1 MDRRKKVDSK
11 NTDHA
16 VSSTT
21 PAPRYIYLVAGELS
35 GDAHGASLMRALK
48 TKVEDLEFCGAGGP
62 EMQSLACGPF
72 LEWTRHAVVGLWEV
86 VKNYGYFRREFHR
99 MIREISDIQPLAVIL
114 IDYPGFNLRLAK
126 ALRDKIP
133 HLKIIYYISPQVWAW
148 NRGRIP
154 KMARWL
160 DLMIC
165 LFPFE
170 KDLYEKSGLRTEFV
184 GHPMLDELEK
194 KRLPQEDRDLSC
206 IGFFPGSRE
215 REVRKI
221 LPVMLEAGMLF
232 REKLPDTRFV
242 IPAASEKLYSLIQE
256 MIVHSPNTEVQLRN
270 AYPLMQSCGAGLV
283 ASGTATLE
291 AAFFGLPYALIYKVS
306 PLTYA
311 IGRRLIQV
319 PFLGMVNI
327 LAGREVV
334 PEFVQEKADPA
345 HICLTLESLLT
356 DNERREKLKLDLQH
370 VIGTLGERGAAQRA
384 ASAIMQVLDL
394 R

>member
-1 MDRRKKVDSK
+1 
-11 NTDHA
+11 
-16 VSSTT
+16 
-21 PAPRYIYLVAGELS
+21 
-35 GDAHGASLMRALK
+35 
-48 TKVEDLEFCGAGGP
+48 
-62 EMQSLACGPF
+62 
-72 LEWTRHAVVGLWEV
+72 
-86 VKNYGYFRREFHR
+86 
-99 MIREISDIQPLAVIL
+99 
-114 IDYPGFNLRLAK
+114 
-126 ALRDKIP
+126 
-133 HLKIIYYISPQVWAW
+133 
-148 NRGRIP
+148 
-154 KMARWL
+154 
-160 DLMIC
+160 
-165 LFPFE
+165 
-170 KDLYEKSGLRTEFV
+170 
-184 GHPMLDELEK
+184 
-194 KRLPQEDRDLSC
+194 
-206 IGFFPGSRE
+206 
-215 REVRKI
+215 
-221 LPVMLEAGMLF
+221 
-232 REKLPDTRFV
+232 
-242 IPAASEKLYSLIQE
+242 

-327 LAGREVV
+327 LAGHEVV